1 MSSPISNLMS
11 EHWAE
16 AVPPISNRFATD
28 VDAALVQ
35 QVFDIAKGEGEPDI
49 HHHGQANFDGNY
61 TYNGSSKGQ
70 DRKSTVAVGS
80 FPSNAF
86 GLHDMHGNVWE
97 WVADCWNKTYRG
109 APADGRAWNTGDCAR
124 RVLRGGSWL
133 NTPRPM
139 RAALRFRLTP
149 GGRDFDVGFR
159 IARTLF

>member
-1 MSSPISNLMS
+1 MS
-11 EHWAE
+11 EAE
-16 AVPPISNRFATD
+16 WEYAARAGTATPFHTGNRITT
-28 VDAALVQ
+28 
-35 QVFDIAKGEGEPDI
+35 
-49 HHHGQANFDGNY
+49 GQANFDGDY

-109 APADGRAWNTGDCAR
+109 APADGILPLFHWRRADGRVWNTGDCAR
-124 RVLRGGSWL
+124 RVLRGGSW
-133 NTPRPM
+133 NNEPRSM
-139 RAALRFRLTP
+139 RAANRNRYTTGVRNTFL
-149 GGRDFDVGFR
+149 GFR